1 MSTPA
6 NYATLIAE
14 IDAIVDDFNL
24 SIFQVFGG
32 KPSNLVSLMQL
43 IDLRYKL
50 FEAGGGAGAIVLAVF
65 KAVGDGTGYSIDD
78 IIILRQTP
86 PAAAEWYNATTGSVI
101 ATPDPADL
109 GSVSSAS
116 NVSVLSSALPTG
128 ASTSALQSAIQANA
142 GSDASKAIAVQGVT
156 NGKAI
161 PVSLGVALPA
171 GSNTI
176 GAISNTSFGISGT
189 LPAFASAPTVNIGT
203 APNIAIIGVADGEP
217 VGINNAHVIHNESQL
232 SAPSSTSSRNMNG
245 FNRAFI
251 TATVANI
258 NTNVVL
264 RIEGSNDNSNWVN
277 LSASDADTTI
287 TANGTYGF
295 QYVGCPQHI
304 RTTFVSESGGT
315 SATVDVITRLSA

>member
-1 MSTPA
+1 MAVPA

-50 FEAGGGAGAIVLAVF
+50 FEAGGGAGAM
-65 KAVGDGTGYSIDD
+65 
-78 IIILRQTP
+78 
-86 PAAAEWYNATTGSVI
+86 
-101 ATPDPADL
+101 
-109 GSVSSAS
+109 
-116 NVSVLSSALPTG
+116 
-128 ASTSALQSAIQANA
+128 
-142 GSDASKAIAVQGVT
+142 
-156 NGKAI
+156 
-161 PVSLGVALPA
+161 
-171 GSNTI
+171 
-176 GAISNTSFGISGT
+176 
-189 LPAFASAPTVNIGT
+189 
-203 APNIAIIGVADGEP
+203 
-217 VGINNAHVIHNESQL
+217 HNESQL
-232 SAPSSTSSRNMNG
+232 SAPGSTSSRNMNG

-277 LSASDADTTI
+277 LNASDADTTI

-315 SATVDVITRLSA
+315 SATVNVITRLSA